1 MITRIPLAHILSV
14 ASEERWANS
23 KNDKLRGIDDDKL
36 RGMEEFSQQFN
47 RLGTMLCM
55 ENRNGSKSGS
65 SSGKGSD
72 SETGTSGGDLLNQN
86 GNRGGPTCSSIQ
98 GNSEARD
105 RGTGPA
111 AGDEGAAPNYLSDI
125 FKDRNRSTVID
136 IIVRFQLL
144 LAEQYS
150 SDSYKLPCS
159 YWIEFILA
167 ELHRLAHVAKTV
179 STLSCS
185 ISVGL
190 LV

>member
-23 KNDKLRGIDDDKL
+23 KNDKLRGMD
-36 RGMEEFSQQFN
+36 EFSRLFN
-47 RLGTMLCM
+47 KLGTMLCM
-55 ENRNGSKSGS
+55 ENRSGSKSGSSSGS